1 MNHMSTWNNKL
12 VWVTG
17 ASSGIGKA
25 CAEAWARKGAKV
37 VLSSRKQDA
46 LEAVAQPLREE
57 GCDVHVVTLDLAD
70 SDSLPGV
77 AAHAEA
83 SASVPRSSTL
93 RLRWI
98 VG

>member
-37 VLSSRKQDA
+37 VLSSRKEAA
-46 LEAVAQPLREE
+46 LEAVAHPLQKKA
-57 GCDVHVVTLDLAD
+57 LM
-70 SDSLPGV
+70 SM
-77 AAHAEA
+77 
-83 SASVPRSSTL
+83 
-93 RLRWI
+93 W
-98 VG
+98 